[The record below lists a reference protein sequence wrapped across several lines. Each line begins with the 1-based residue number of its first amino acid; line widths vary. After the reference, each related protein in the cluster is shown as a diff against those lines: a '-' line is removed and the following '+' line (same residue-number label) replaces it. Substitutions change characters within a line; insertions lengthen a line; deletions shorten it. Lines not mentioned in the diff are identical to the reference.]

1 MEQLSLLEKKIEELL
16 LKQRKI
22 LKENWQLK
30 RELEKENHKKQQV
43 RKKIEKL
50 LQKIEELNIE

>member
-1 MEQLSLLEKKIEELL
+1 MNQISLLEKKIEELL
-16 LKQRKI
+16 LRQRKI
-22 LKENWQLK
+22 LKENWELK
-30 RELEKENHKKQQV
+30 RKLEEENNKKQEV

>member
-1 MEQLSLLEKKIEELL
+1 MEQISLLEKKIEELL

>member
-1 MEQLSLLEKKIEELL
+1 LLEKKIEELL